1 MVLHWL
7 KRLRPEFRDLEEIY
21 TGVYEGRQF
30 DAVYA
35 NMLVLS
41 CLIALLGL
49 LVNSPAV
56 IIGAMLISPL
66 MGPILSCGLA
76 LTLAEWDLG
85 RKAVR
90 NLGFSVLEAIIIAA
104 VATLLSPLKEATP
117 EILARSNPNLMDL
130 LIAFFSGVAG
140 VLALTSRRMGL
151 TIIPGVAIATA
162 VMPPLA
168 TVGYGVATGQ
178 WGIAGGSFLLFFT
191 NLTAIVISADLIFL
205 WVGFRPRHK
214 MLKHEHKLLVRY
226 RIVAATV
233 ILLLISIPLVRTL
246 FQAASQARTREAI
259 TATLRSLEKPGKS
272 RLSGVEFHVGDDS
285 VAVAAVLHTTEYVE
299 LAQVRQ
305 VEAALAARLGR
316 HVRLRLE
323 QIRVEEDPAG
333 ESRRLRDFLASAMV
347 RPTTAPELARTAG
360 TLLSDVQSKVE
371 AALQPL
377 LAPLGLT
384 GGTVQMVGRQADDS
398 IVVEVTAS
406 APQPGDPRAWAVA
419 ATSVA
424 NELRARVNLRV
435 RVRIVPPDGQPADI
449 ISFAA
454 RSALPQSASLVPAR
468 QWLEP
473 LRDRSDLVVRLVAS
487 PATEQSLT
495 ARRIAALRRRLA
507 IQLSDEPGSEE
518 ALAADTLRIE
528 VVQEISVTG
537 STGAAPAA
545 SPAPATPAPQ
555 P

>member
-1 MVLHWL
+1 MFRAWL
-7 KRLRPEFRDLEEIY
+7 QRLRPEFRDLEEIY
-21 TGVYEGRQF
+21 RDIYEGRQF

-35 NMLVLS
+35 GMLVLS

-76 LTLAEWDLG
+76 LTLAEWNLG

-90 NLGFSVLEAIIIAA
+90 NVGFSVLEAVTIAA

-140 VLALTSRRMGL
+140 VLALTSRKMGM

-168 TVGYGVATGQ
+168 TVGYGLATAQ
-178 WGIAGGSFLLFFT
+178 WGIAGGAFLLFFT

-205 WVGFRPRHK
+205 WVGFRPAHT

-226 RIVAATV
+226 RIIAATV
-233 ILLLISIPLVRTL
+233 ILALISIPLVRTL
-246 FQAASQARTREAI
+246 YQAATQARMRQAI
-259 TATLRSLEKPGKS
+259 SSTLRALEQPGKS
-272 RLSGVEFHVGDDS
+272 RLSGVDFRVSDD
-285 VAVAAVLHTTEYVE
+285 AVTVSAILHTTEYVE
-299 LAQVRQ
+299 LPQVRQ
-305 VEAALAARLGR
+305 VETALGDRLGR
-316 HVRLRLE
+316 RVRLRLE

-333 ESRRLRDFLASAMV
+333 ESRRLRDFLASAMI
-347 RPTTAPELARTAG
+347 RPSTTPELARTAG
-360 TLLSDVQSKVE
+360 TLLSDVQGKVE

-377 LAPLGLT
+377 LPPMGLAA
-384 GGTVQMVGRQADDS
+384 GKVQMVGRQADDS
-398 IVVEVTAS
+398 IVIEVAAS
-406 APQPGDPRAWAVA
+406 APQPGDPQAWAVA
-419 ATSVA
+419 AASLAHDLGSRVR
-424 NELRARVNLRV
+424 LRARVHLT
-435 RVRIVPPDGQPADI
+435 PAEDEPADL

-454 RSALPQSASLVPAR
+454 SSVVPEAASVAR
-468 QWLEP
+468 ARRWLEP
-473 LRDRSDLVVRLVAS
+473 LRERDDLTSRWVA
-487 PATEQSLT
+487 PAGVDPALT
-495 ARRIAALRRRLA
+495 ARRIAALRRRLP
-507 IQLSDEPGSEE
+507 LSIADEPATDS
-518 ALAADTLRIE
+518 ALPPDTLRIHVE
-528 VVQEISVTG
+528 QQISV
-537 STGAAPAA
+537 SAEPVVA
-545 SPAPATPAPQ
+545 SPAPASATAPR